1 MLQCLEILRLVS
13 REFEMSDEFWET
25 APLPYNEFVL
35 GVGGSAHFIR
45 YMRLWNIQREKKSK
59 DMNRLTT

>member
-1 MLQCLEILRLVS
+1 MLHCLDTLRLMS
-13 REFEMSDEFWET
+13 RGAERVMNLGN
-25 APLPYNEFVL
+25 AYNEFVL

>member
-1 MLQCLEILRLVS
+1 MS
-13 REFEMSDEFWET
+13 RGVERVMNLGN
-25 APLPYNEFVL
+25 AYNEFVL